1 MDMKLP
7 FSTTGMML
15 HIDDSMDYEV
25 LSSSIESMPKSDKTE
40 DEIVLE
46 AMEHPIG
53 SPKLSELAKGKENV
67 VIICSDH
74 TRPVPSKHII
84 PFMLKEI
91 REGNPLELLKEYL
104 KILTPRERKILD
116 YRYGLNNKEEK
127 TQKEIAKIMGI
138 SRSYVSRIEKRAIT
152 KILREFIRDKKYSD

>member
-46 AMEHPIG
+46 AMAHPLVLQ
-53 SPKLSELAKGKENV
+53 SFQSL
-67 VIICSDH
+67 
-74 TRPVPSKHII
+74 
-84 PFMLKEI
+84 
-91 REGNPLELLKEYL
+91 
-104 KILTPRERKILD
+104 
-116 YRYGLNNKEEK
+116 
-127 TQKEIAKIMGI
+127 QKE
-138 SRSYVSRIEKRAIT
+138 
-152 KILREFIRDKKYSD
+152 KKM

>member
-46 AMEHPIG
+46 ALVLQ
-53 SPKLSELAKGKENV
+53 SFQSL
-67 VIICSDH
+67 
-74 TRPVPSKHII
+74 
-84 PFMLKEI
+84 
-91 REGNPLELLKEYL
+91 
-104 KILTPRERKILD
+104 
-116 YRYGLNNKEEK
+116 
-127 TQKEIAKIMGI
+127 QKE
-138 SRSYVSRIEKRAIT
+138 
-152 KILREFIRDKKYSD
+152 KKM

>member
-46 AMEHPIG
+46 AMAHPIG
-53 SPKLSELAKGKENV
+53 SPKLSELAKGKEN
-67 VIICSDH
+67 S
-74 TRPVPSKHII
+74 
-84 PFMLKEI
+84 
-91 REGNPLELLKEYL
+91 NYL
-104 KILTPRERKILD
+104 
-116 YRYGLNNKEEK
+116 
-127 TQKEIAKIMGI
+127 
-138 SRSYVSRIEKRAIT
+138 
-152 KILREFIRDKKYSD
+152 F

>member
-46 AMEHPIG
+46 AMAHPIG

-91 REGNPLELLKEYL
+91 REGNPDAKITLLIATGFHRATTRSAVNTISSRIFLIDKLLKSNIFLLLLPYM
-104 KILTPRERKILD
+104 
-116 YRYGLNNKEEK
+116 YFLNFS
-127 TQKEIAKIMGI
+127 G
-138 SRSYVSRIEKRAIT
+138 
-152 KILREFIRDKKYSD
+152 

>member
-46 AMEHPIG
+46 MIKE
-53 SPKLSELAKGKENV
+53 KLAKYPDIKLLLV
-67 VIICSDH
+67 PRHTQRLPKIID
-74 TRPVPSKHII
+74 II
-84 PFMLKEI
+84 NTVKS
-91 REGNPLELLKEYL
+91 N
-104 KILTPRERKILD
+104 
-116 YRYGLNNKEEK
+116 
-127 TQKEIAKIMGI
+127 
-138 SRSYVSRIEKRAIT
+138 
-152 KILREFIRDKKYSD
+152 FIRNIINFKCSSF

>member
-15 HIDDSMDYEV
+15 HLDDSMDYEV

-46 AMEHPIG
+46 AMAHPIG

-74 TRPVPSKHII
+74 TRPVPSKHISNI
-84 PFMLKEI
+84 FFPHFLS
-91 REGNPLELLKEYL
+91 LC
-104 KILTPRERKILD
+104 
-116 YRYGLNNKEEK
+116 
-127 TQKEIAKIMGI
+127 
-138 SRSYVSRIEKRAIT
+138 SRCMFYAGTSYI
-152 KILREFIRDKKYSD
+152 

>member
-15 HIDDSMDYEV
+15 HLDDSMDYEV

-53 SPKLSELAKGKENV
+53 SPKLSELAKGKDILIVGHGAMNSS
-67 VIICSDH
+67 IICQV
-74 TRPVPSKHII
+74 R
-84 PFMLKEI
+84 
-91 REGNPLELLKEYL
+91 G
-104 KILTPRERKILD
+104 
-116 YRYGLNNKEEK
+116 
-127 TQKEIAKIMGI
+127 
-138 SRSYVSRIEKRAIT
+138 RSYAHLWDEGIENCKLKRLI
-152 KILREFIRDKKYSD
+152 

>member
-46 AMEHPIG
+46 AMAHPIG
-53 SPKLSELAKGKENV
+53 SPKLSELAKVMTRYPQVMINLNVSAEGKLLFYTDKEIKAVVESAKKALGKEGRIV
-67 VIICSDH
+67 VRPSGTEPLIRVMAEGSDEA
-74 TRPVPSKHII
+74 
-84 PFMLKEI
+84 LI
-91 REGNPLELLKEYL
+91 REQAQAVANVIQNRLGGK
-104 KILTPRERKILD
+104 
-116 YRYGLNNKEEK
+116 
-127 TQKEIAKIMGI
+127 Q
-138 SRSYVSRIEKRAIT
+138 
-152 KILREFIRDKKYSD
+152 

>member
-46 AMEHPIG
+46 AMAHPIG
-53 SPKLSELAKGKENV
+53 SLISFSING
-67 VIICSDH
+67 IICLLGTGLVWSEQ
-74 TRPVPSKHII
+74 II
-84 PFMLKEI
+84 TTFSFPFASSESFGEPIGCAIASRTISSSVLSLFGMDSMDE
-91 REGNPLELLKEYL
+91 
-104 KILTPRERKILD
+104 D
-116 YRYGLNNKEEK
+116 K
-127 TQKEIAKIMGI
+127 T
-138 SRSYVSRIEKRAIT
+138 S
-152 KILREFIRDKKYSD
+152 

>member
-46 AMEHPIG
+46 AMAHPIG
-53 SPKLSELAKGKENV
+53 SP
-67 VIICSDH
+67 
-74 TRPVPSKHII
+74 
-84 PFMLKEI
+84 ML
-91 REGNPLELLKEYL
+91 
-104 KILTPRERKILD
+104 
-116 YRYGLNNKEEK
+116 
-127 TQKEIAKIMGI
+127 
-138 SRSYVSRIEKRAIT
+138 
-152 KILREFIRDKKYSD
+152 

>member
-46 AMEHPIG
+46 ARRIQLVLQ
-53 SPKLSELAKGKENV
+53 SFQSL
-67 VIICSDH
+67 
-74 TRPVPSKHII
+74 
-84 PFMLKEI
+84 
-91 REGNPLELLKEYL
+91 
-104 KILTPRERKILD
+104 
-116 YRYGLNNKEEK
+116 
-127 TQKEIAKIMGI
+127 QKE
-138 SRSYVSRIEKRAIT
+138 
-152 KILREFIRDKKYSD
+152 KKM